1 MVGVRYEDIV
11 DDPTRSFS
19 AVFEHCGL
27 SCDLTAIEDVVS
39 RDSQRDSPLSIRN
52 MSKYQLDEFTDDV
65 KKETD
70 IICDYY
76 EVNISIN

>member
-11 DDPTRSFS
+11 DDPTRALS
-19 AVFEHCGL
+19 AVYEHCGL
-27 SCDLTAIEDVVS
+27 SCDLNTVKSVIL

-76 EVNISIN
+76 EVNIN